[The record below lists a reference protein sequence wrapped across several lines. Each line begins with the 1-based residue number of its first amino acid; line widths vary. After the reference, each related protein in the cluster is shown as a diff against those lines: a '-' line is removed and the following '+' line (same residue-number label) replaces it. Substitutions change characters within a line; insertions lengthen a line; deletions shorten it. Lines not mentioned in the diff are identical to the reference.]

1 MVIGARSDRPVQRDR
16 SEQRATAWHL
26 RVMELMPKVDQIS
39 VFKPWKT
46 QSINALELFFSMP
59 PSLHSTPKPIHAS
72 VMFAARSSHASHA
85 VAAFRGFATT
95 TRLVMASCSVG
106 I

>member
-16 SEQRATAWHL
+16 FERVTAWHV
-26 RVMELMPKVDQIS
+26 RVMEPMPKVDQIS
-39 VFKPWKT
+39 ILKPWKIR
-46 QSINALELFFSMP
+46 SMIAAKLFFSMP

-85 VAAFRGFATT
+85 VAAVRGFATT
-95 TRLVMASCSVG
+95 TRLVIASCSVG